1 MAKGIHKTGGLSAV
15 GAQIPPLAL
24 TPRWCHSRQ
33 APEPRR
39 QGSTRMTVPSESWGA
54 AANLATTPER
64 LLSLLPAGL
73 PFLRA
78 SVVSLWAR
86 WDPGPVPALGAVWE
100 PRLGNESPTPS
111 CAQVVAQR

>member
-1 MAKGIHKTGGLSAV
+1 M
-15 GAQIPPLAL
+15 GAQIPSLAL

-33 APEPRR
+33 APEPRQ
-39 QGSTRMTVPSESWGA
+39 QGSTRTTVPSESRGA
-54 AANLATTPER
+54 AATPEC
-64 LLSLLPAGL
+64 LLSLLLAGL

-86 WDPGPVPALGAVWE
+86 WGPGPAPALGAVWE

-111 CAQVVAQR
+111 SARVIAPR